1 MKNEVMA
8 LSLAKW
14 TLMTMVIGFSLPPK
28 VSSDVI
34 GQTLDCS
41 MGYTTLAIQ
50 ADSVIRVVADRWE
63 IQAPKGQ
70 RMVLWLQSIN
80 NQYIKVTT
88 EDEIST
94 IKSEIELENFSISP
108 PIFSLGHKL
117 RLRLY
122 ISDPEI
128 YISRESRHHRNVFK
142 RYTTFSSSETHRG
155 TVSSRGFTKYGELL
169 VDKDRMSLSES
180 CALKMPR

>member
-14 TLMTMVIGFSLPPK
+14 ILMTMVIGFSLPPQI
-28 VSSDVI
+28 SSDVI
-34 GQTLDCS
+34 GKTFNCS
-41 MGYTTLAIQ
+41 MGYTTFAIQ

-63 IQAPKGQ
+63 IQAPEGQ

-94 IKSEIELENFSISP
+94 TKSEIELENFSKSP

-128 YISRESRHHRNVFK
+128 YISRESQHHRNVFN
-142 RYTTFSSSETHRG
+142 RYTTFAVSETHRG
-155 TVSSRGFTKYGELL
+155 TVTFRRSRRFGTFAIRY
-169 VDKDRMSLSES
+169 
-180 CALKMPR
+180 